1 MISNL
6 YITILIGFFVGGV
19 AGYLGAIMVMKRMS
33 LVGDALSHV
42 ALPGMALGLVYGF
55 NPFLGALFFLVL
67 GIFIIWKLEK
77 MTKLPIENLVG
88 IIFTA
93 SLAVGILI
101 TPEPEL
107 IEALFGDIS
116 TVQLWDLPII
126 IIFSIVIFIF
136 TKIISKKIIF
146 SVISDD
152 LARSKRINTDF
163 YNLIYLFMVAAVVAL
178 GVKFA
183 GSLLMGALVII
194 PAAASKNAAGSFR
207 QYSYGAAVIGSF
219 SAVLGIILSNIFVF
233 PPGAAIVLVAVFI
246 FILMLKW
253 RRN

>member
-1 MISNL
+1 MSDL
-6 YITILIGFFVGGV
+6 YITILIGFFVGGT

-42 ALPGMALGLVYGF
+42 ALPGMALGLVYDF
-55 NPFLGALFFLVL
+55 NPFIGALFFLVF

-77 MTKLPIENLVG
+77 ITKLPVENLVG

-116 TVQLWDLPII
+116 SIRSFDLPLIV
-126 IIFSIVIFIF
+126 IFSIVIFFF
-136 TKIISKKIIF
+136 TKFISKKVIF
-146 SVISDD
+146 SVVSDD
-152 LARSKRINTDF
+152 LARSRGINTDF
-163 YNLIYLFMVAAVVAL
+163 YNLAYLLMVAAVVAL
-178 GVKFA
+178 GVKFV

-194 PAAASKNAAGSFR
+194 PAAASKNATKTFN
-207 QYSYGAAVIGSF
+207 QYSYGAAIIGGF
-219 SAVLGIILSNIFVF
+219 SSVLGIILSDIFAF
-233 PPGAAIVLVAVFI
+233 PSGAAIVLVAVFI
-246 FILMLKW
+246 FVLMLKW
-253 RRN
+253 KRN

>member
-1 MISNL
+1 MPDL
-6 YITILIGFFVGGV
+6 YITILIGFFVGGA

-55 NPFLGALFFLVL
+55 NPFIGALFFLVS

-77 MTKLPIENLVG
+77 ITKLPVENLVG

-116 TVQLWDLPII
+116 NIQSFDLPLIVVL
-126 IIFSIVIFIF
+126 SIVIFFF
-136 TKIISKKIIF
+136 TKFISKKVIF
-146 SVISDD
+146 SVVSDD
-152 LARSKRINTDF
+152 LARSRGINTDF
-163 YNLIYLFMVAAVVAL
+163 YNLAYLLMVAAVVAL
-178 GVKFA
+178 GVKFV

-194 PAAASKNAAGSFR
+194 PAAASKNATGTFN
-207 QYSYGAAVIGSF
+207 QYSYGAAIIGSF
-219 SAVLGIILSNIFVF
+219 SAVLGIILSDIFAF
-233 PPGAAIVLVAVFI
+233 PSGAAIVIVAVFI
-246 FILMLKW
+246 FIFMLEWK
-253 RRN
+253 RN